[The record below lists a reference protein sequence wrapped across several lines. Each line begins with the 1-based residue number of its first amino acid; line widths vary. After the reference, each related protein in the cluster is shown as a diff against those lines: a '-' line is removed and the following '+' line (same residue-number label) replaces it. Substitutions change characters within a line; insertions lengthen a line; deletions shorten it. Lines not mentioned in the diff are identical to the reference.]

1 MAGEKIYIVDD
12 DADMV
17 EALRLPLEARGY
29 EVAEANSGQ
38 EALQQIGEVK
48 PDLIILDVMM
58 ESDTAGFQTAYQL
71 RDSSSGSAYAAF
83 SNVPILML
91 TAIGTEK
98 NMAFSPDTDGD
109 FLPVDA
115 FLEKP
120 VRPEILLERV
130 GALLQAG
137 EAA

>member
-38 EALQQIGEVK
+38 EALQRIGEVK

-71 RDSSSGSAYAAF
+71 RNPSSDSPFAEF
-83 SNVPILML
+83 SKVPILML
-91 TAIGTEK
+91 TAIGTERG
-98 NMAFSPDTDGD
+98 MTFSPDTDGD

-115 FLEKP
+115 YLEKP

-130 GALLQAG
+130 GDLLQAREG
-137 EAA
+137 A

>member
-1 MAGEKIYIVDD
+1 MAKKRILIVDD
-12 DADMV
+12 DPDMV

-29 EVAEANSGQ
+29 AVSQASSGK
-38 EALQQIGEVK
+38 ESLEIIGQVK

-71 RDSSSGSAYAAF
+71 RSKDPKSPYAAF
-83 SNVPILML
+83 SSVPILML
-91 TAIGTEK
+91 TAIGVEK
-98 NMAFSPDTDGD
+98 KMAFSPDTDQA

-120 VRPEILLERV
+120 VRPE
-130 GALLQAG
+130 ALLSRVAQLLQKTEKA
-137 EAA
+137 

>member
-1 MAGEKIYIVDD
+1 MAKKRILIVDD
-12 DADMV
+12 DPDMV

-29 EVAEANSGQ
+29 VVSQASSGK
-38 EALQQIGEVK
+38 ESLEIIGEVK

-71 RDSSSGSAYAAF
+71 RSKDAKSPYAAF
-83 SNVPILML
+83 SSVPILML
-91 TAIGTEK
+91 TAIGVEK
-98 NMAFSPDTDGD
+98 KMKFSLDADQA

-120 VRPEILLERV
+120 VRPEELLSRV
-130 GALLQAG
+130 AQLLKETEKA
-137 EAA
+137 